1 MIDEKKLIE
10 ELDVRYERYCDRY
23 VADGCSNSILLS
35 YLTEVY
41 MIREIVRNQRLIDC
55 SDCSRRK
62 WDQLGFN
69 DAKRWIPCSER
80 LPEKSGYY
88 LYFAADAYG
97 GLQDG
102 VGVSYYQ
109 HKVKKWKKV
118 YTPRVTHWQPLPE
131 PYRGE

>member
-1 MIDEKKLIE
+1 MIDEKKLIAE
-10 ELDVRYERYCDRY
+10 IEDVFCADCTKCQGSCRFGELVET
-23 VADGCSNSILLS
+23 ILRQPKIG
-35 YLTEVY
+35 E
-41 MIREIVRNQRLIDC
+41 
-55 SDCSRRK
+55 
-62 WDQLGFN
+62 
-69 DAKRWIPCSER
+69 WIPCNER